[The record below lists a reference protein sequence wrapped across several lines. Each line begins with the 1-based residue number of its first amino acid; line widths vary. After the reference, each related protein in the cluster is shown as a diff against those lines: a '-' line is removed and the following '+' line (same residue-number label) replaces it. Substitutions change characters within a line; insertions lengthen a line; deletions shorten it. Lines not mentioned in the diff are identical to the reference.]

1 MAGRWAAEYF
11 EGVRRAV
18 RDLADARA
26 MLESGGE
33 QWRPDGGRGSG
44 PSDPTAAAAIR
55 LAELQAKREEWA
67 EAATQC
73 ETAIG
78 EGLAVI
84 EGVRAFFSMLYGDK
98 GSEYADVLDMLYVDR
113 LTVKQAAR
121 IMRCSEFTVK
131 SRRARAIRWLDAVGK
146 ARALDLAERSVLCA
160 DRGDGGGGCGD
171 A

>member
-1 MAGRWAAEYF
+1 M
-11 EGVRRAV
+11 

-26 MLESGGE
+26 LLESGGE
-33 QWRPDGGRGSG
+33 QWRPDGGRGGG

-67 EAATQC
+67 EAASQC
-73 ETAIG
+73 EAAIG

-98 GSEYADVLDMLYVDR
+98 GSEYADVLDMVYVD
-113 LTVKQAAR
+113 LVPIKQAAR
-121 IMRCSEFTVK
+121 IMRCSVNTAK

-146 ARALDLAERSVLCA
+146 ARALDLAERAVLCA
-160 DRGDGGGGCGD
+160 EHGDIR
-171 A
+171 

>member
-98 GSEYADVLDMLYVDR
+98 GSEYADVLDMVYVDAIPI
-113 LTVKQAAR
+113 KQAAR
-121 IMRCSEFTVK
+121 IMCCSVNTAK
-131 SRRARAIRWLDAVGK
+131 SRRAHAIRWLDDAGK
-146 ARALDLAERSVLCA
+146 ARALDLAERAVLCA
-160 DRGDGGGGCGD
+160 DRGD
-171 A
+171 AR